1 MTLFLY
7 PVDQAVARST
17 RGIRRTSRPALAVVV
32 LELIILVAVVISAA
46 AITLF
51 GINFLVLTNSV
62 LGSAMP
68 AGSLVVTQTVP
79 ADSVVAGDV
88 VTIAPNGVDGF
99 ITGRVLEVSNTPA
112 GTGTQ
117 AGTGTL
123 TLTVDDRSEVTS
135 VHEVA
140 TAQRALVPIPEA
152 GYFLAQAAQPAA
164 LGFVLL
170 VALGLVL
177 QVAPSRKRGHHGARH
192 GARNGEHRAFHGRA
206 PHAA

>member
-112 GTGTQ
+112 GTGT
-117 AGTGTL
+117 L
-123 TLTVDDRSEVTS
+123 TLTVDERSEVTS

-140 TAQRALVPIPEA
+140 TAQRALVTIPEA